1 MTRIPLTLIALAL
14 SGAALAQTAPAPG
27 MSREAHQA
35 QKDRIEA
42 DAKAARA
49 KCDGMPGN
57 AKDICKAEA
66 KGAEKVSKAELEA
79 QYKPSPRNDEKLRDA
94 RADAAY
100 DVAKERCDDQQG
112 KDKDACVQQA
122 KSARTVAKAQAKAT
136 KASEDA
142 AQPGSARTAPA
153 GTGAASGVTA
163 TPGSAP
169 SGMRP

>member
-1 MTRIPLTLIALAL
+1 MNRFPLTLLALAL
-14 SGAALAQTAPAPG
+14 CGTVLAQTAVVPG
-27 MSREAHQA
+27 MSREAYQA

-49 KCDGMPGN
+49 KCDPLQGN

-66 KGAEKVSKAELEA
+66 KAAEKVSKAELEA
-79 QYKPSPRNDEKLRDA
+79 QYKPSPRNEEKLRDA

-100 DVAKERCDDQQG
+100 DVAKERCDEQQG
-112 KDKDACVQQA
+112 KAKDACVQQA
-122 KSARTVAKAQAKAT
+122 KSARTSAKAQAKAI

-142 AQPGSARTAPA
+142 ALPGSARKAPA

-163 TPGSAP
+163 TPAVP
-169 SGMRP
+169 ATRP